1 MFTRPTRFGKTLNMS
16 MLQYF
21 FEDARE
27 EDGKKKRLQVLFDG
41 LDIMKIQI
49 VKTISII
56 PVSERKE

>member
-49 VKTISII
+49 VKTISIM

>member
-1 MFTRPTRFGKTLNMS
+1 MS

-49 VKTISII
+49 VKTISIM

>member
-1 MFTRPTRFGKTLNMS
+1 MS

-56 PVSERKE
+56 PVSEGKE

>member
-56 PVSERKE
+56 PVSEGKE

>member
-27 EDGKKKRLQVLFDG
+27 EDGNKRETASLFDG